1 MFIELFEKMI
11 DGDTVT
17 IAITRKDVEL
27 TVSVLPTKQL
37 KNIKP
42 LHLTG
47 APEELDMNFA
57 AAINDVIN
65 AVKKFV
71 PDVVIHNEDEVT
83 ESIEQA
89 GTKIEKKK
97 AADKAIK
104 AKIAAKKAAPEI
116 KVVEAKKTAHEKLV
130 AEIQPLINNKQFTDA
145 IAVIQGA
152 IKTAKGEDAKSMKE
166 LLFNTQLAKQK
177 ELLNEAESES
187 DEAADV
193 VIPKKMQPNPAVA
206 NVTPVVEPE
215 RTEDEDDD
223 IPIVD
228 DESNDDFVD
237 NF

>member
-1 MFIELFEKMI
+1 MFNELFEKMI

-17 IAITRKDVEL
+17 IAITRKDAEL

-71 PDVVIHNEDEVT
+71 PDVVVYNEDEVT

-89 GTKIEKKK
+89 GTKIKKK
-97 AADKAIK
+97 EAADKAIQTK
-104 AKIAAKKAAPEI
+104 VAAKKTFPET
-116 KVVEAKKTAHEKLV
+116 KPVEVKKSPYQKLV
-130 AEIQPLINNKQFTDA
+130 SEIQPLIDNKQFTDA
-145 IAVIQGA
+145 IAVIQSQ

-215 RTEDEDDD
+215 ATEDEDDD

-228 DESNDDFVD
+228 DENNDDFVD